1 MKIKPFSTGDVNN
14 IHLNVLIYGHAGS
27 GKTTALGNFEDTFG
41 KGLILSGEGGLA
53 SIADRNI
60 DFLPFYSFD
69 HDIDRK
75 KHPEG
80 YSFKELMSYVTSDDF
95 RNAGYKWVAIDSFTE
110 LSRRA
115 FTEATMEN
123 DNPKDGFKKYE
134 LYTQKIDPMI
144 NDLRDLPIH
153 VVCTALATESKDE
166 NGMTNFW
173 PMLHQKSKVEAFC
186 GTFDVVAALINK
198 TETAKTEDGKT
209 KMKMHKD
216 YSTGTYKYLLR
227 VVMKDYIPQHIQNRK
242 RKCGWSSPWDNN
254 SDINKKHNQKIWKEW
269 TKQ

>member
-1 MKIKPFSTGDVNN
+1 MKIKPFSTGDVKN
-14 IHLNVLIYGHAGS
+14 IHLNTLIYGHAGA
-27 GKTTALGNFEDTFG
+27 GKTTALGHFQETFG

-69 HDIDRK
+69 HPVDQK
-75 KHPEG
+75 KYPGGH
-80 YSFKELMSYVTSDDF
+80 SFKDLMAYLTSDEFKSSD
-95 RNAGYKWVAIDSFTE
+95 YKWVAIDSFTE

-115 FTEATMEN
+115 FTEATLEN
-123 DNPKDGFKKYE
+123 DNPKDGFKKYD

-198 TETAKTEDGKT
+198 SETVKTEEGKT
-209 KMKMHKD
+209 KMKMHR
-216 YSTGTYKYLLR
+216 YTLTGNVSGWHGKTRDCHGRIR
-227 VVMKDYIPQHIQNRK
+227 VAEEGTNVASLVQRLVM
-242 RKCGWSSPWDNN
+242 
-254 SDINKKHNQKIWKEW
+254 NKEEFEN
-269 TKQ
+269 TKKQGIAA

>member
-1 MKIKPFSTGDVNN
+1 MKIKPFSTGDVKN
-14 IHLNVLIYGHAGS
+14 IHLNVLIYGHAGA
-27 GKTTALGNFEDTFG
+27 GKTTALGHFQETFG

-53 SIADRNI
+53 SIADKNI

-69 HDIDRK
+69 HPVDQK
-75 KHPEG
+75 KYPGGH
-80 YSFKELMSYVTSDDF
+80 SFKDLMAYLTSDEFKSSD
-95 RNAGYKWVAIDSFTE
+95 YKWVAIDSFTE

-115 FTEATMEN
+115 FTEATLEN
-123 DNPKDGFKKYE
+123 DNPKDGFKKYD

-198 TETAKTEDGKT
+198 SETVKTEEGKT
-209 KMKMHKD
+209 KMKMHR
-216 YSTGTYKYLLR
+216 YTLTGNVSGWHGKTRDCHGRIR
-227 VVMKDYIPQHIQNRK
+227 VAEEGTNVASLVQRLVM
-242 RKCGWSSPWDNN
+242 
-254 SDINKKHNQKIWKEW
+254 NKEEFEN
-269 TKQ
+269 TKKQGIAA

>member
-1 MKIKPFSTGDVNN
+1 
-14 IHLNVLIYGHAGS
+14 
-27 GKTTALGNFEDTFG
+27 
-41 KGLILSGEGGLA
+41 
-53 SIADRNI
+53 
-60 DFLPFYSFD
+60 
-69 HDIDRK
+69 
-75 KHPEG
+75 
-80 YSFKELMSYVTSDDF
+80 MSYVTSDTF
-95 RNAGYKWVAIDSFTE
+95 RNEGYKWIAIDSFTE

-115 FTEATMEN
+115 FTEATIEN

-198 TETAKTEDGKT
+198 SETVKTEDGKT
-209 KMKMHKD
+209 KMKMHR
-216 YSTGTYKYLLR
+216 YTLTGNVSGWHGKTRDCHGRIR
-227 VVMKDYIPQHIQNRK
+227 VAEEGTNVASLVKRLVMNKEEFENTK
-242 RKCGWSSPWDNN
+242 RQGVAA
-254 SDINKKHNQKIWKEW
+254 
-269 TKQ
+269 

>member
-1 MKIKPFSTGDVNN
+1 MKIKPFSTGDVKN
-14 IHLNVLIYGHAGS
+14 IHLNVLIYGHAGA
-27 GKTTALGNFEDTFG
+27 GKTTALGHFQETFG

-53 SIADRNI
+53 SIADKNI

-69 HDIDRK
+69 HPVDQK
-75 KHPEG
+75 KYPGGH
-80 YSFKELMSYVTSDDF
+80 SFKDLMAYLTSDEFKNSD
-95 RNAGYKWVAIDSFTE
+95 YKWVAIDSFTE

-115 FTEATMEN
+115 FTEATLEN
-123 DNPKDGFKKYE
+123 DNPKDGFKKYD

-198 TETAKTEDGKT
+198 SETVKTEEGKT
-209 KMKMHKD
+209 KMKMHR
-216 YSTGTYKYLLR
+216 YTLTGNVSGWHGKTRDCHGRIR
-227 VVMKDYIPQHIQNRK
+227 VAEEGTNVASLVQRLVM
-242 RKCGWSSPWDNN
+242 
-254 SDINKKHNQKIWKEW
+254 NKEEFEN
-269 TKQ
+269 TKKQGIAA